1 MRITKYNVIPLCLIW
16 VIAPM
21 WQTEHGE
28 QPRVLVRGELESELA
43 PHRTGNVYAP
53 EVHRHGTNLWMFYG
67 GQGSDG
73 HDRIHLAESSD
84 GARWEKLGVVI
95 DNGSANHVNDP
106 SVVRVGDTWWMFY
119 TVAEKDEQD
128 QIAAATSSD
137 GKNWK
142 QLGVVLPVGQGKSW
156 DSGKVGRPSV
166 IFQDGLFYM
175 WYDGQPSQAAVQ
187 SGDSLSL
194 KVHSEGRAVGYAES
208 VNGLNWERRSNPVF
222 HHGAG
227 AVFVAKYSDRYILLY
242 ESGQGT
248 MWASSAD
255 RLEWRG
261 QGVLKTISG
270 KSMDAYGHVT
280 PCIHVENHTLT
291 LYFGAASRKTWDGNA
306 ISATKVSIP

>member
-1 MRITKYNVIPLCLIW
+1 MRIMKYNVITLCLIW
-16 VIAPM
+16 VITPM
-21 WQTEHGE
+21 LQTENGE

-53 EVHRHGTNLWMFYG
+53 DVHRHGTNLWMWYG

-106 SVVRVGDTWWMFY
+106 SVVRVGDSWWMFY
-119 TVAEKDEQD
+119 TVAEKGEQD
-128 QIAAATSSD
+128 QIAAATSTD
-137 GKNWK
+137 GRNWR
-142 QLGVVLPVGQGKSW
+142 QHGVVFPVGHGKVW

-187 SGDSLSL
+187 SGDALSIQ
-194 KVHSEGRAVGYAES
+194 VRAEGRAVGYAES
-208 VNGLNWERRSNPVF
+208 VDGLKWERRSNPVF
-222 HHGAG
+222 QHGAG
-227 AVFVAKYSDRYILLY
+227 AVHVAKYSDRYILLY

-255 RLEWRG
+255 RVAWQNKG
-261 QGVLKTISG
+261 ILKRTTG
-270 KSMDAYGHVT
+270 AATDAYGHVT
-280 PCIHVENHTLT
+280 PCFHVDNNSTT
-291 LYFGAASRKTWDGNA
+291 LYFGAASRKTWDGNSIMA
-306 ISATKVSIP
+306 IKVTIP